1 MKNISPKVWV
11 FGTVVTNL
19 VLAGYAAYNGGGEN
33 WYLPALYLLLS
44 FLFAQEKMKK
54 AIYFGINLATNVV
67 SGVLL
72 FAPPVGDVQIE
83 WYYPLLIG
91 LLIYLFTDFD

>member
-1 MKNISPKVWV
+1 MKNVNPKVWLV
-11 FGTVVTNL
+11 GNVVVNL
-19 VLAGYAAYNGGGEN
+19 ALAGFVAYNGGGEN
-33 WYLPALYLLLS
+33 WYIPALYLLLA

-54 AIYFGINLATNVV
+54 VVYFCINLAVNVV

-72 FAPPVGDVQIE
+72 FAPPVADTQIE

-91 LLIYLFTDFD
+91 LLIYLFSDFD